1 MVGSGGRENIYI
13 CICSCMLMKLWKA
26 MCEIDDHGYLEQRW
40 ELRGW
45 GIGVGERLF
54 AVYIFIYS
62 IYKPFECIIYSKIR
76 LKKDKLRS

>member
-1 MVGSGGRENIYI
+1 MGIAWMR
-13 CICSCMLMKLWKA
+13 
-26 MCEIDDHGYLEQRW
+26 D
-40 ELRGW
+40 RG
-45 GIGVGERLF
+45 GERLF